1 MMEKTKLL
9 PGDVSRRRG
18 DDQSVVEPEIVEAE
32 VVGSGS
38 NSSRVRESGR
48 VFEPSPFPLTSGKL
62 EASVRRFDEIGP
74 MRLGAFYAARLHEE
88 CALLLPQP
96 VYGFDDPRF
105 FEMLITWNRNS
116 FYFKCRAIGDVLA
129 YLAMA
134 RQNYEP
140 MRRNDVDHKE

>member
-38 NSSRVRESGR
+38 NSSWNRELGR
-48 VFEPSPFPLTSGKL
+48 VFGSSPFPLTSGKL
-62 EASVRRFDEIGP
+62 EAIVWRFDVTGP
-74 MRLGAFYAARLHEE
+74 MQLGAFYPARLHAE
-88 CALLLPQP
+88 CALLLPEP
-96 VYGFDDPRF
+96 VQGFDDPRF

-116 FYFKCRAIGDVLA
+116 FYFRCRAIGDVLA